1 MEFTIVD
8 IQGCNVVPALIAM
21 ALVTSYTKVKLTST
35 GFSWSACE
43 LPDCTATW
51 LEITAALAPAI
62 FPSVTLSAVTLSGN
76 HVYL

>member
-8 IQGCNVVPALIAM
+8 IQGCKIVPVLILM
-21 ALVTSYTKVKLTST
+21 VLVASYTKVKLTST

-62 FPSVTLSAVTLSGN
+62 FPSVTLSAVTLSGK
-76 HVYL
+76 HVQI